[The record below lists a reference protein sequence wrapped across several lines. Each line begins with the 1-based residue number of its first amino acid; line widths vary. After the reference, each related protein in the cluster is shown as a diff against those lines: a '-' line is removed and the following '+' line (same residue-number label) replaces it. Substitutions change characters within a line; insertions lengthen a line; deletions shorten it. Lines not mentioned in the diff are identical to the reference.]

1 MRATVCVMP
10 ISVAGARYTCNP
22 GTRYTPPMDPW
33 TLDDIA
39 RELTH
44 ARELPNASDRAIAFG
59 RVLHQLP
66 GLAAQVRA
74 ERAAAVDAM
83 KKSGM
88 SWDEVGKTL
97 GVHRNRAAK
106 LAGASETEARA
117 ARRRRDTGEG

>member
-1 MRATVCVMP
+1 
-10 ISVAGARYTCNP
+10 
-22 GTRYTPPMDPW
+22 MDPW

-74 ERAAAVDAM
+74 ERATAVTAM
-83 KKSGM
+83 HEAGA
-88 SWDEVGKTL
+88 SWDEIGKTL

-106 LAGASETEARA
+106 MAGASETEARA
-117 ARRRRDTGEG
+117 ARRRRQDDAGAAPD